1 VEKMTSFTANSHPAF
16 SRSITVSWIC
26 AGAAMFLV
34 LSLRLLDGLLAGLL
48 VYELVHLLAP
58 ALQKRLTNERARL
71 FAVAALA
78 ILTVAIL
85 AVLTLCTIAFFK
97 NYLANPSG
105 LTQKVAHIFND
116 ARASLP
122 AWIVELLPGSAD
134 EIKALAANWLE
145 DNGKEIRQIGS
156 NAMHLSVHVLVGM
169 VIGALVS
176 LRVGPALSQMHPLAA
191 ALIERVRRF
200 AEAFRRIVFAQ
211 VRISFVNTIFTGIFL
226 FLILPLFG
234 VRLPLTNFLVAIT
247 FFTGLLPII
256 GNLISNT
263 LITIVSLSV
272 SIYVAIAAL
281 IFLVVLHKLEYFLN
295 ARIVGSQI
303 QARAWEL
310 LLAMIVMD
318 AAFGIPGLIAA
329 PIYYAYITKELS
341 DAGLI

>member
-1 VEKMTSFTANSHPAF
+1 
-16 SRSITVSWIC
+16 
-26 AGAAMFLV
+26 MFLV
-34 LSLRLLDGLLAGLL
+34 LFLHLLGGLMAGLL

-58 ALQKRLTNERARL
+58 ALQKRFTNERARL

-78 ILTVAIL
+78 VVTVAIL
-85 AVLTLCTIAFFK
+85 AALALYTIAFFK
-97 NYLANPSG
+97 SNLHNPSG
-105 LTQKVAHIFND
+105 LTEKIGDILNE
-116 ARASLP
+116 ARVKLP
-122 AWIVELLPGSAD
+122 GWIVDALPGSAD
-134 EIKALAANWLE
+134 DLKALAMNWLE
-145 DNGKEIRQIGS
+145 DNAKEVQQIGS
-156 NAMHLSVHVLVGM
+156 RAVHLSVHVLVGM

-176 LRVGPALSQMHPLAA
+176 LGVGPPLSQMHPLTA
-191 ALIERVRRF
+191 ALTERARRF

-211 VRISFVNTIFTGIFL
+211 VRISFLNTIFTGIFL
-226 FLILPLFG
+226 FLGLPLFG
-234 VRLPLTNFLVAIT
+234 VRLPLTNFLVTVT
-247 FFTGLLPII
+247 FFAGLLPII

-281 IFLVVLHKLEYFLN
+281 VFLIVLHKLEYFLN

-329 PIYYAYITKELS
+329 PIYYAYITRELG

>member
-1 VEKMTSFTANSHPAF
+1 
-16 SRSITVSWIC
+16 
-26 AGAAMFLV
+26 MFLV
-34 LSLRLLDGLLAGLL
+34 LFLRLLGGLLAGLL

-58 ALQKRLTNERARL
+58 ALQKRFTNERARL

-78 ILTVAIL
+78 VLTVAIL
-85 AVLTLCTIAFFK
+85 AVLALYTIAFFK
-97 NYLANPSG
+97 SNLENPSS
-105 LTQKVAHIFND
+105 LTQKVGDILSE
-116 ARASLP
+116 ARAKLP
-122 AWIVELLPGSAD
+122 VWIVDVLPGSAD
-134 EIKALAANWLE
+134 DLKALAMNWLE
-145 DNGKEIRQIGS
+145 DNAKEVQQIGS
-156 NAMHLSVHVLVGM
+156 RAVHLSVHVLVGM

-176 LRVGPALSQMHPLAA
+176 LRVGPPLSQMHPLTA
-191 ALIERVRRF
+191 ALTERARRF

-211 VRISFVNTIFTGIFL
+211 VRISFLNTIFTGIFL
-226 FLILPLFG
+226 FLALPLFG
-234 VRLPLTNFLVAIT
+234 VRLPLTNFLVAVT
-247 FFTGLLPII
+247 FFAGLLPII

-281 IFLVVLHKLEYFLN
+281 VFLIVLHKLEYFLN

-329 PIYYAYITKELS
+329 PIYYAYIMRELG